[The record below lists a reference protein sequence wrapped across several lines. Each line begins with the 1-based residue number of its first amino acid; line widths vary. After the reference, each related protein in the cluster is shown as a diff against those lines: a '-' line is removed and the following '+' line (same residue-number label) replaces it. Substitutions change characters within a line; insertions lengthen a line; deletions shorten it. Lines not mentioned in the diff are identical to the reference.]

1 MPFQLSDV
9 EYARIARRFQLMKY
23 IHGPEWVQATL
34 RRHRDIYFA
43 LCDYE
48 KRYIIDLES
57 NLILRSSTDESNHG
71 SR

>member
-1 MPFQLSDV
+1 MSYLLSDI
-9 EYARIARRFQLMKY
+9 EYSRIARRFQLMKY

-34 RRHRDIYFA
+34 RRHRGIYNA

-57 NLILRSSTDESNHG
+57 SLILRSSPDESNYG